1 MNHLPLR
8 YTETYECEKCGFTT
22 PYPKSFERHQNRQFA
37 CDRFKPKKSLKY
49 LMTDDDIKDEESGEV
64 REETFPIPCPLCPF
78 KSTVNTG
85 ERAKERAKLL
95 SHLKFIHLWGL
106 FHCLTCGKGGAS
118 TYDVCK

>member
-1 MNHLPLR
+1 
-8 YTETYECEKCGFTT
+8 
-22 PYPKSFERHQNRQFA
+22 
-37 CDRFKPKKSLKY
+37 
-49 LMTDDDIKDEESGEV
+49 MTDDDIKDEESGEV

-106 FHCLTCGKGGAS
+106 FHCPTCGKGGS
-118 TYDVCK
+118 FHLYVCSSFGLQFDPPHLP